1 MLDHSLHAQ
10 SRGKTFKQSPAI
22 ESGGFSVTEKPTV
35 IHHGHWPSLQSL
47 RLLASSNG
55 EVGAALDSSNGVLP
69 R

>member
-35 IHHGHWPSLQSL
+35 IHHGH
-47 RLLASSNG
+47 LA
-55 EVGAALDSSNGVLP
+55 ELAIIRVARVIQW
-69 R
+69 